1 MVNNEKGEVLH
12 VLLGIPLRL
21 CKGREVSVKEY
32 SLEGIKYSPKE
43 LMLAF
48 SWLMHQKKAFV
59 FIVYNTKQQYSFLN
73 S

>member
-1 MVNNEKGEVLH
+1 MVSNETGEVFH
-12 VLLGIPLRL
+12 VLLGIPFRL
-21 CKGREVSVKEY
+21 CERREVSVKEY

-59 FIVYNTKQQYSFLN
+59 FIVYNMYS
-73 S
+73 